1 MHFCESLLIH
11 TQEDREFL
19 SKIIWSD
26 ESKFTRDGIFNRR
39 NKHFWADH
47 NPHVTKEMG
56 FQEKFDLNV
65 FCILKNNKISFFIY
79 EDTLNAERYLQILR
93 TTVTDF
99 LENLPLEEYRNSWF
113 QLDGAPAHSTQEVS
127 RKLDELFDDRWFR
140 RLGPWDWPP
149 RSPDL
154 TPLDFFYGVF

>member
-1 MHFCESLLIH
+1 
-11 TQEDREFL
+11 
-19 SKIIWSD
+19 
-26 ESKFTRDGIFNRR
+26 
-39 NKHFWADH
+39 
-47 NPHVTKEMG
+47 MG

-65 FCILKNNKISFFIY
+65 FCILKKNKISFCVY
-79 EDTLNAERYLQILR
+79 ENTLNSERYIQILR

-99 LENLPLEEYRNSWF
+99 VENLSLEEYRNSWF
-113 QLDGAPAHSTQEVS
+113 QLDGAPAHCTQEVS
-127 RKLDELFDDRWFR
+127 SELYEMFDDRWFR